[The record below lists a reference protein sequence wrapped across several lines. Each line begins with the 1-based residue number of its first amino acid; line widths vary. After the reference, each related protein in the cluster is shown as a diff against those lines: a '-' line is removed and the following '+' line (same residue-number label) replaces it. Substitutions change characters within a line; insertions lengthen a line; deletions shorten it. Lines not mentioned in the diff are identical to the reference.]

1 MSHFI
6 SGFGQKSIAVI
17 IILSTL
23 FCLVGCYR
31 RVPVRQPQ
39 EIWWEKGKVWVK
51 AKGYKDWIKVIKV
64 QSDSVYGKTRLS
76 GLDESFQDVVIP
88 LEIVERIERE
98 KKSLILTIF
107 GVSLGSSVV
116 VLYFYISSQPQF
128 N

>member
-6 SGFGQKSIAVI
+6 SGFIQKSIAFI
-17 IILSTL
+17 IILSIL
-23 FCLVGCYR
+23 FCLVGCYG

-51 AKGYKDWIKVIKV
+51 AKGYKDWIKVTKV
-64 QSDSVYGKTRLS
+64 QSDSLYGKTRLS
-76 GLDESFQDVVIP
+76 LLDENFQDVVI
-88 LEIVERIERE
+88 LLKTVERIERE

-116 VLYFYISSQPQF
+116 VLYFYLSSQPQF

>member
-1 MSHFI
+1 M
-6 SGFGQKSIAVI
+6 
-17 IILSTL
+17 
-23 FCLVGCYR
+23 VGCYG

-76 GLDESFQDVVIP
+76 GLDESFHDVVIP

-98 KKSLILTIF
+98 KMRVKLS
-107 GVSLGSSVV
+107 VSG
-116 VLYFYISSQPQF
+116 Q
-128 N
+128 